1 MTRDLS
7 SARRPDPWAIV
18 LLGLLAAIG
27 ALVLLHGVNKVALGD
42 RVMFALDG
50 EGNLP
55 TWFSSTLF
63 AVAGISAFALALIDA
78 RSRWLWVLVGFL
90 FVAFSL
96 DDSVEIHETTE
107 REGESLSRLLVQPVV
122 VGVLALALGVLGRRH
137 PRPERWLLM
146 AAGGV
151 IVVALGASLLNAYF
165 DPAYSI
171 LVTVQVLE
179 EASEMV
185 APALV
190 IAAVVSA
197 ASRWLGPSLART

>member
-1 MTRDLS
+1 MTRYLS
-7 SARRPDPWAIV
+7 SARRADPWAVV
-18 LLGLLAAIG
+18 LLGLLAAVA
-27 ALVLLHGVNKVALGD
+27 ALVLLHGVNKVLLGD

-63 AVAGISAFALALIDA
+63 AVAGISALAFALVDA
-78 RSRWLWVLVGFL
+78 RSRWLWVLVGLL
-90 FVAFSL
+90 FVGFSL

-107 REGESLSRLLVQPVV
+107 REGESLSRLILQPVI
-122 VGVLALALGVLGRRH
+122 VGVLALVLGVLGRRH

-165 DPAYSI
+165 DPPYSL
-171 LVTVQVLE
+171 LVMIQVLE
-179 EASEMV
+179 ETSEMV

-190 IAAVVSA
+190 IAAVVG
-197 ASRWLGPSLART
+197 ASSRRLGPSPART

>member
-50 EGNLP
+50 EGNVP